1 MSYLQQLGQL
11 EQWYLVIPGFCL
23 FGLFWSICHVILLV
37 TMWGFHTKLSECQRA
52 WRAQRSVSRSL
63 NQVMASRGI
72 RHFCL
77 ISERLV
83 LFSMLSTVILG
94 AVSWQVGAVASRTP
108 HLESV
113 CAAGPPPA
121 LLQASSL
128 PPSLISAL
136 IPRNN

>member
-1 MSYLQQLGQL
+1 MSCLPQLGQL

-23 FGLFWSICHVILLV
+23 FGLFWSICHVILLI

-52 WRAQRSVSRSL
+52 WQAQRAASRSL

-83 LFSMLSTVILG
+83 LFSMLSTLILG
-94 AVSWQVGAVASRTP
+94 AVSWQVGATSGDTCVP
-108 HLESV
+108 CQH
-113 CAAGPPPA
+113 
-121 LLQASSL
+121 
-128 PPSLISAL
+128 SAQFD
-136 IPRNN
+136 

>member
-11 EQWYLVIPGFCL
+11 QQWYLVIPGFCL
-23 FGLFWSICHVILLV
+23 FGLFWSICHVILLI

-52 WRAQRSVSRSL
+52 WRAQRSVSRTL

-94 AVSWQVGAVASRTP
+94 AVSWQVGA
-108 HLESV
+108 
-113 CAAGPPPA
+113 AAGGRHIWRASAPDVSISPG
-121 LLQASSL
+121 LLAGAQFD
-128 PPSLISAL
+128 
-136 IPRNN
+136 